1 MGLSEARGTLQPSH
15 ASSSKEAYGLLF
27 ARLTPETFLEQ
38 TQVHGSREEEKPPIM
53 AAQPGAP
60 GAGYSGAVRKETK
73 SVPCLREIERHD
85 KTGERLRVGRRLDPP
100 WN

>member
-53 AAQPGAP
+53 AAQPGTP
-60 GAGYSGAVRKETK
+60 GAGL
-73 SVPCLREIERHD
+73 LRGGSEGNEIRSMSERNR
-85 KTGERLRVGRRLDPP
+85 TT
-100 WN
+100 